1 LVLVVGAEIERP
13 KVYRITVIQ
22 LGVLVPSCVLLLA
35 IDRVWAWSVLS
46 GGLIEVLPQA
56 YFTVRVFRWR
66 GAQSARAVANSSYA
80 GLVGKFIFSAAGFAA
95 VFALLRPVDG
105 LAVFAGFL
113 AMLMI
118 QIIASWLLLS
128 DN

>member
-13 KVYRITVIQ
+13 RVYLITVVQ
-22 LGVLVPSCVLLLA
+22 LAVLVPSSVLLLA
-35 IDRVWAWSVLS
+35 IDRIWAWSVLS
-46 GGLIEVLPQA
+46 GGLIAVLPQA
-56 YFTVRVFRWR
+56 YFAVRVFRWR
-66 GAQSARAVANSSYA
+66 GAQSARAVANASYA

-95 VFALLRPVDG
+95 VFALIRPIDG

-113 AMLMI
+113 AMLVI